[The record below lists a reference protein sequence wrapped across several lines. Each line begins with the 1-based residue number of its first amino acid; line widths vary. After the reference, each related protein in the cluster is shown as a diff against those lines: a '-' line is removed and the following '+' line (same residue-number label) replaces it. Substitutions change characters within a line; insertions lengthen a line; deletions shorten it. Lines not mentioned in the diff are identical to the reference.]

1 MSEVNNTPEE
11 LVEDIA
17 VEVEEA
23 QEIPS
28 PIDPTLTHPNE
39 AADAFAVGQAI
50 AAVLTKLILN
60 GKTAVANA
68 ITLYA
73 ADILMSASQGAQTVA
88 QAIEAAGNKGAND
101 VMYDPENL
109 VSVKDALDAIDTA
122 MGTDLTETE
131 IDEIWDE
138 VFEEEDD

>member
-11 LVEDIA
+11 LVEDIT

-39 AADAFAVGQAI
+39 AADAFATGQAI

-60 GKTAVANA
+60 GKSAVANA

-73 ADILMSASQGAQTVA
+73 ADIMMSDAQGAQTVA

-131 IDEIWDE
+131 IDDIWDE

>member
-11 LVEDIA
+11 ELVEDIT

-28 PIDPTLTHPNE
+28 PVDPTLSHMGE
-39 AADAFAVGQAI
+39 AADAYATGLAI
-50 AAVLTKLILN
+50 AAMIARLVLN

-73 ADILMSASQGAQTVA
+73 GDILMSSAEGAQTIA
-88 QAIEAAGNKGAND
+88 AAIEAVSDKNAAD
-101 VMYDPENL
+101 IIYDTETL
-109 VSVKDALDAIDTA
+109 QTVKEALDEIN
-122 MGTDLTETE
+122 TDLTETE
-131 IDEIWDE
+131 IDEIME
-138 VFEEEDD
+138 TVFGGGD